1 MNRRSV
7 VISLLSALIAIGAN
21 PVSAADDALAKIM
34 ERKTIRIAVPNDYPP
49 YGFVGSDMVPKGI
62 DIDMANVIAKKL
74 GVKLDLVPVTAPNR
88 VAYLQSGKADLTISS
103 LGKTPERE
111 KVIDYSIA
119 YTPFYDAIFGRKDVK
134 ATTFEEL
141 RGKTISV
148 TRGSMQ
154 DEELQRL
161 APGAVVQRFEDNNA
175 TLAAFLSGQTQMFA
189 TGTAVA
195 AAVMQKNPNVSMDL
209 KVILANAPCYVGI
222 PKGEKQLVDKIN
234 QIIREAKK
242 EGVLDQIAQKWLGT
256 PAGELPE

>member
-1 MNRRSV
+1 MNRRSL
-7 VISLLSALIAIGAN
+7 VIGILGALISTAAFS
-21 PVSAADDALAKIM
+21 VQADDGLAKIM

-49 YGFVGSDMVPKGI
+49 YGFVGSDMVAKGI

-74 GVKLDLVPVTAPNR
+74 GVKLELVPVTAPNR

-119 YTPFYDAIFGRKDVK
+119 YTPFYDAIYGRKD
-134 ATTFEEL
+134 
-141 RGKTISV
+141 
-148 TRGSMQ
+148 
-154 DEELQRL
+154 L
-161 APGAVVQRFEDNNA
+161 APGALVQRFEDNNA

-195 AAVMQKNPNVSMDL
+195 GAVMQKNPNISMDL

-222 PKGEKQLVDKIN
+222 PKGVKQLVDKVN

-242 EGVLDQIAQKWLGT
+242 DGVLDQIAQKWLGT

>member
-1 MNRRSV
+1 MNRRSL
-7 VISLLSALIAIGAN
+7 VIGFLGALISIAAFS
-21 PVSAADDALAKIM
+21 VQADDGLAKIM

-49 YGFVGSDMVPKGI
+49 YGYVGSDMVPKGI
-62 DIDMANVIAKKL
+62 DIDMANVIARKL
-74 GVKLDLVPVTAPNR
+74 GVKLELVPVTAPNR

-134 ATTFEEL
+134 ATTFAEL
-141 RGKTISV
+141 NGKTISV

-161 APGAVVQRFEDNNA
+161 APGAVVQRYEDNNA
-175 TLAAFLSGQTQMFA
+175 TLSAFLSGQTQMFA

-195 AAVMQKNPNVSMDL
+195 AAVIQKNPNVSMDL

-242 EGVLDQIAQKWLGT
+242 DGTLDKIAQQWLGT

>member
-1 MNRRSV
+1 MNRRSLVLGV
-7 VISLLSALIAIGAN
+7 VCGVLSALTLNVYAN
-21 PVSAADDALAKIM
+21 DGLAKIL
-34 ERKTIRIAVPNDYPP
+34 ERKVLRVAVPSDYPP
-49 YGFVGSDMVPKGI
+49 YGFVGSDMAPKGI
-62 DIDMANVIAKKL
+62 DIDMAGLIAKKL
-74 GVKLDLVPVTAPNR
+74 GVKLELVPVTAPNR
-88 VAYLQSGKADLTISS
+88 VPYLQTGKADLTISS

-119 YTPFYDAIFGRKDVK
+119 YVPFYDAIYGRVDIQAK
-134 ATTFEEL
+134 TFAEL
-141 RGKTISV
+141 NGKTISV

-161 APGAVVQRFEDNNA
+161 APGAIVQRFEDNNA

-195 AAVMQKNPNVSMDL
+195 GAVMQKNPNIKMDL

-222 PKGEKQLVDKIN
+222 PKGELQLRDKLN
-234 QIIREAKK
+234 QIIKEAKTD
-242 EGVLDQIAQKWLGT
+242 GTLDRIAQQWLGT

>member
-1 MNRRSV
+1 MNRRSL
-7 VISLLSALIAIGAN
+7 VIGFLGALVSISAF
-21 PVSAADDALAKIM
+21 SAQADDGLARIM

-74 GVKLDLVPVTAPNR
+74 GVKLELVPVTAPNR

-134 ATTFEEL
+134 ATTFAEL
-141 RGKTISV
+141 NGKTIAV

-161 APGAVVQRFEDNNA
+161 APGAVVQRYEDNNA
-175 TLAAFLSGQTQMFA
+175 TLSAFLSGQTQMFA
-189 TGTAVA
+189 TGTSVA
-195 AAVMQKNPNVSMDL
+195 AAVMQKNPNVSMDQ

-242 EGVLDQIAQKWLGT
+242 DGTLDKIAQQWLGT